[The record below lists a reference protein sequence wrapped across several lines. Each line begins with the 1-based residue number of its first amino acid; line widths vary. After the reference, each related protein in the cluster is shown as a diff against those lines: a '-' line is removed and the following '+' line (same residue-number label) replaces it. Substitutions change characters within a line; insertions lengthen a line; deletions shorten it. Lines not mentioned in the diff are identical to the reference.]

1 MGEMVMSAWLI
12 IVTGLIY
19 AYIAAEQALKGN
31 LPMAVVYSGYAF
43 SNCGLWV
50 LASK

>member
-1 MGEMVMSAWLI
+1 MSAWLI

-19 AYIAAEQALKGN
+19 TYIGIEQGFKGN
-31 LPMAVVYSGYAF
+31 TAMAVVYTGYAF
-43 SNCGLWV
+43 SNVGLYI